1 MLFKEYSCL
10 SKFITI
16 INLLIKVNHN
26 YLTVSYRPI
35 TPPPL
40 TLPDSSC
47 SALACFIAISN
58 DLTTPLT
65 SLSIRVILSAVSISI
80 LPSEY

>member
-1 MLFKEYSCL
+1 MFLKEYGRL

-16 INLLIKVNHN
+16 EYFLIKVDHN

-35 TPPPL
+35 IPPPL
-40 TLPDSSC
+40 IFPDSNC
-47 SALACFIAISN
+47 SAFACFIAISN

-65 SLSIRVILSAVSISI
+65 SLSIRVIFKAVSISI